1 MRLANYQDIS
11 RAEIDDQSIEFLLYL
26 YKQRSSKSAEQKSDL
41 NYRNTVSAFYKF
53 RVWAGYKPRLPHT
66 LLRCQKYT

>member
-1 MRLANYQDIS
+1 MWLANYQDIS

-53 RVWAGYKPRLPHT
+53 RV
-66 LLRCQKYT
+66 